1 MLKATVGTW
10 LNYTTTVIFQV
21 LFAARFG
28 STVAA
33 STYAL
38 TFTIAVALG
47 AIFVGTTQSIYIPRL
62 LSHNG
67 EVLSAGI
74 RRILWLTLLAL
85 IVFLAFAACAS
96 PLAVALGATL
106 NRPGAHLVAV
116 LRLSALFGF
125 SQVLVGQSAAVS
137 WARGSRFVPA
147 VAPALPSL
155 VASVPMVISH
165 DVTAQTLYL
174 LLTVGTLG
182 QIALLAGTGCRRLH
196 VSAHALAGTGR
207 LTIAFL
213 GAYLLAQFILP
224 FEIFVAARGSGSGGA
239 YFNYAYRALA
249 VAQLLIV
256 GGLTLGALPE
266 WSTYARAR
274 ARQAL
279 EHSIVRTGAVAML
292 ALSLAAAVGLVT
304 STSLVRLA
312 FQHGSFAAHDT
323 HVVSVIMRAAL
334 IGFVAEG
341 MILVLSP
348 ALIADRR
355 NRAAIAFGV
364 ARTACVVVLVAS
376 VGLAAGPVG
385 VAVGYSAANAII
397 LSGQLV
403 YLYQARMVTRRESA
417 MIRATTL
424 VIAATGVAAAIG
436 LLLPIPAPVRA
447 GIVIAVFV
455 SVAAGLRTT
464 LPRPPKLPLPRSS
477 RRRQDPPQTDS
488 VAGRPAMTGHASE
501 EVALVARPRD

>member
-10 LNYTTTVIFQV
+10 LNYATTVIFQV

-28 STVAA
+28 STAAA

-62 LSHNG
+62 LSQDG

-85 IVFLAFAACAS
+85 VVFVAFAAGAS
-96 PLAVALGATL
+96 PFAAALGGKL
-106 NRPGAHLVAV
+106 NRPGTHLVAV
-116 LRLSALFGF
+116 MRFAALFGF
-125 SQVLVGQSAAVS
+125 SQVLVGQLAAVC

-147 VAPALPSL
+147 VAPAIPSL
-155 VASVPMVISH
+155 VASVPLVVNH
-165 DVTAQTLYL
+165 EVTAQTLYL

-182 QIALLAGTGCRRLH
+182 QLVLLAVTGCRRLR
-196 VSAHALAGTGR
+196 VGAHTLAGTGR

-224 FEIFVAARGSGSGGA
+224 FEIFVAARGSASGGA
-239 YFNYAYRALA
+239 DFNYAYRALA

-266 WSTYARAR
+266 WSGYARAQ

-279 EHSIVRTGAVAML
+279 ERSIVRAGAVAAL
-292 ALSLAAAVGLVT
+292 ALSLAGAVGLVT

-312 FQHGSFAAHDT
+312 FQHGSFTPHDT
-323 HVVSVIMRAAL
+323 LMVSMIVRAAL

-348 ALIADRR
+348 ALVADRR

-364 ARTACVVVLVAS
+364 ARTGCVVVLVAAF
-376 VGLAAGPVG
+376 GLAAGPVG
-385 VAVGYSAANAII
+385 VAVGYSAANATV
-397 LSGQLV
+397 LGGQLV
-403 YLYQARMVTRRESA
+403 YLYQAGMVTRRESP
-417 MIRATTL
+417 MVRATAV
-424 VIAATGVAAAIG
+424 VIASTGAAAAVG
-436 LLLPIPAPVRA
+436 LLLPVPAPVRP

-455 SVAAGLRTT
+455 IVAAAVRNT
-464 LPRPPKLPLPRSS
+464 LPRPPKIQLSRSS
-477 RRRQDPPQTDS
+477 RRRLEPPQTDS
-488 VAGRPAMTGHASE
+488 VAARPPMTEQAAQ
-501 EVALVARPRD
+501 EVALVAKTRD